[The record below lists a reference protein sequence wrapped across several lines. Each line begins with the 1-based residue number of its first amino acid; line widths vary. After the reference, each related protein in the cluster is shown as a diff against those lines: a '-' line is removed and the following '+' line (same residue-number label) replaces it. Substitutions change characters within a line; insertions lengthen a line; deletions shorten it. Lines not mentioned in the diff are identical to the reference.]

1 MPVPVI
7 LAVSANADDET
18 IAATRLAISVFFISD
33 FAPGYVLLFRIVLSK
48 DKTTVF
54 TDSV

>member
-1 MPVPVI
+1 MPDPCR
-7 LAVSANADDET
+7 LAVSANAGDDI

-33 FAPGYVLLFRIVLSK
+33 FAPGYVLLFRVVLSK

-54 TDSV
+54 IDSV